1 MSDIIME
8 QTASWVAKKIRD
20 RERKGLQSTPT
31 AVFITDDMKE
41 EHDILVRGLSRNPGR
56 NYDLLGVYVNPTR
69 EIILE
74 DLQEFYGAP
83 A

>member
-1 MSDIIME
+1 MSDLIME
-8 QTASWVAKKIRD
+8 HTASWVTKKIRD
-20 RERKGLQSTPT
+20 RERSNLTDLPT

-41 EHDILVRGLSRNPGR
+41 EHDILIRGLSRAPGKG
-56 NYDLLGVYVNPTR
+56 YDLLGVYENPTR
-69 EIILE
+69 ELILE